1 MKLKLNADG
10 SAVVQDGK
18 PVYIHEDGKEVPF
31 DAPTAVT
38 TISRL
43 NGEAKTH
50 REEKEAAVT
59 KLKAFEGID
68 DVEAAKKALATVK
81 DFDDKKLVDAGKVE
95 EVKRAAVL
103 AAEEKHAAAA
113 KAHATELKAITDK
126 FEALNSQYNTEKI
139 GGMFKGS
146 PYLGKAVKAPIDMVE
161 AKFGRNFKVEDGKI
175 VGYDN
180 AGNKIYSRLKPGEL
194 AEPDEALEQLI
205 DAYPMKA
212 EILKGANHSGSG
224 AGDDGGDKNDK
235 GGSGS
240 GKKDLGGSREERAAA
255 LAARFP
261 ELAKA

>member
-18 PVYIHEDGKEVPF
+18 PVYIHDDGKEVPF
-31 DAPTAVT
+31 DAPTAVS

-50 REEKEAAVT
+50 REEKEALSAKV
-59 KLKAFEGID
+59 KLFEGIE
-68 DVEAAKKALATVK
+68 DVEAAKKALETIKAL
-81 DFDDKKLVDAGKVE
+81 DDKKLVDAGKVE
-95 EVKRAAVL
+95 EVKRAAVQ
-103 AAEEKHAAAA
+103 AAEEKAMAAA
-113 KAHATELKAITDK
+113 KAHATELKTITDK
-126 FEALNSQYNTEKI
+126 YEALNSQYNSEKI

-146 PYLGKAVKAPIDMVE
+146 TFVKDKVKVPVDMVE

-194 AEPDEALEQLI
+194 AEPDEALEQLV
-205 DAYPMKA
+205 DAYPAKT
-212 EILKGANHSGSG
+212 EILKGANHT
-224 AGDDGGDKNDK
+224 
-235 GGSGS
+235 GSGS
-240 GKKDLGGSREERAAA
+240 QESDGDKGTGSGQGSNVKLGGTREERTKA
-255 LAARFP
+255 LAERFP